1 MGAAAGADGA
11 NAGSLGSAVHQP
23 PVGGTGGAGALGA
36 NNDATMAAEYDV
48 QLEINTISNESNLQ
62 VVKNCVINMEKM
74 LI

>member
-1 MGAAAGADGA
+1 MGAAAGGDGA

-23 PVGGTGGAGALGA
+23 PVGGAGGAGALGA

-48 QLEINTISNESNLQ
+48 QVEINTISNESNLQ